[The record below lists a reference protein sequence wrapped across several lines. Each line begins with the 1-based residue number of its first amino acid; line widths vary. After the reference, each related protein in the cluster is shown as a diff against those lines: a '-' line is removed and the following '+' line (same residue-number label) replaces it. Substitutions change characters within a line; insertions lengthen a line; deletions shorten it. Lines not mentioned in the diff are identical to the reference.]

1 MSAEPAKVTTF
12 WLPERLL
19 DRLQARAANEG
30 RKRNALVK
38 ELLTTALD
46 DESGPPSVA

>member
-19 DRLQARAANEG
+19 NALQVRAASEG

-38 ELLTTALD
+38 DLLTTALEA
-46 DESGPPSVA
+46 ESVPPSGA